1 MAGLS
6 THDIFYG
13 TDTPSEDSGGV
24 RTFQPQQQQLIG
36 GPTMRHV
43 PTMPTHK
50 MRTEDVAA
58 ERESDP
64 S

>member
-1 MAGLS
+1 MAGSS

-13 TDTPSEDSGGV
+13 TNPRPENSDKE
-24 RTFQPQQQQLIG
+24 RTFPQQQQFIG

-43 PTMPTHK
+43 PTMPTHQ
-50 MRTEDVAA
+50 MRMADVAA
-58 ERESDP
+58 ELDPDP